1 MLCGWNAKY
10 SYHLIFCSSI
20 VVVINVFC
28 ACNSNIGVGFV
39 LCTLKNNSNN
49 NIIKSYLTSNVP
61 MDNVKNELAEDNS
74 SMYKFIVSFF
84 KTFSS
89 FPLCVLK
96 YLVF

>member
-10 SYHLIFCSSI
+10 SYHLIFCLSI

-28 ACNSNIGVGFV
+28 AYNSNIGFGFV

-74 SMYKFIVSFF
+74 SMYKFTVSFV
-84 KTFSS
+84 KTISAL
-89 FPLCVLK
+89 PLCVSK
-96 YLVF
+96 I